1 MTGEG
6 LLVDGISKSYGPTN
20 ALTDVSL
27 AIRPGR
33 VTALIGHNGA
43 GKSTLLR
50 SLSGAEVPDSGS
62 IRIDGEAQS
71 FTGPRDA
78 STAGIACVYQ
88 ELSLVDQLTVAQN
101 IFLGQEQVSGGVLSR
116 RQMNRRAD
124 ELCAEYG
131 ITARATDLISSL
143 PVAQRQMVEVARA
156 INQKAKYILLDEP
169 TTALEEQQVEH
180 LLGIV
185 RRLVDEQGI
194 GVLLVDHKLDEV
206 FAVADHVIG
215 LSGGRIVLDG
225 SVEDV
230 DRAAVI
236 EAIVGDHGSG
246 PVDTAAVAAIVG
258 DGLGETSLESV
269 ETVSE
274 AARAREFG
282 APVLE
287 ATGLSGNNLHG
298 VDLTVHAGEILGI
311 YGLVGS
317 GRTRF
322 LRTVYGA
329 FPLAEGSLKLLGKPF
344 RPKSPAQAIKAGV
357 AFLSEERKF
366 DGFVPQMSSIEN
378 VVLPVLG
385 KYIRGGVLRWRALK
399 GSADDVLSQVSI
411 RGQVSAP
418 ITSLSGGNQQ
428 KALFARATLQ
438 APLLLLLDEPTKGV
452 DIGAKREIYG
462 IIRTLA
468 AEKNVAVIVVS
479 SEEEELTELADSIA
493 VFRGGSCDGVVY
505 PRSSVTAA
513 QLRELAWADASPASA
528 GPSAP

>member
-6 LLVDGISKSYGPTN
+6 LLVDSISKSYGPTK
-20 ALTDVSL
+20 ALTNVSL
-27 AIRPGR
+27 RIRPGQ

-50 SLSGAEVPDSGS
+50 SLSGAEVPDEGS
-62 IRIDGEAQS
+62 IRIDGEAQE
-71 FTGPRDA
+71 FHGPRDA
-78 STAGIACVYQ
+78 SDAGIACVYQ

-101 IFLGQEQVSGGVLSR
+101 IFLGQETVSGGLLSR
-116 RQMNRRAD
+116 REMNKTAD
-124 ELCAEYG
+124 RLCAEYG
-131 ITARATDLISSL
+131 ITARAGDLISSL
-143 PVAQRQMVEVARA
+143 PVAQRQMVEVVRA
-156 INQKAKYILLDEP
+156 INQNAKYILLDEP
-169 TTALEEQQVEH
+169 TTALEQEQVDH
-180 LLGIV
+180 LLGII
-185 RRLVDEQGI
+185 RRLTTEQGI

-206 FAVADHVIG
+206 FAVADHLIG
-215 LSGGRIVLDG
+215 LSGGQVVLDG
-225 SVEDV
+225 SAAEV

-236 EAIVGDHGSG
+236 QAIVGDHGEGG

-258 DGLGETSLESV
+258 DGVGETSLDDV
-269 ETVSE
+269 ETITE

-282 APVLE
+282 RPVLE
-287 ATGLSGNNLHG
+287 ASGISGNNLAG
-298 VDLTVHAGEILGI
+298 IDLTVHAGEILGI

-329 FPLAEGSLKLLGKPF
+329 FPLASGSLRLLGEDY
-344 RPKSPAQAIKAGV
+344 RPSSPAKAIKAGV

-385 KYIRGGVLRWRALK
+385 KYIRAGVLRWRALK
-399 GSADDVLSQVSI
+399 GSADDVLRQVTI
-411 RGQVSAP
+411 RGEVSAP

-462 IIRTLA
+462 VIRSLA
-468 AEKNVAVIVVS
+468 QEKNVAVIVVS

-493 VFRGGSCDGVVY
+493 VFRSGACDGVVY
-505 PRSSVTAA
+505 PRASVSAA
-513 QLRELAWADASPASA
+513 QLRELAWADAAPTPAA
-528 GPSAP
+528 

>member
-6 LLVDGISKSYGPTN
+6 LLVDGISKSYGPTK

-27 AIRPGR
+27 AIRPGQ

-50 SLSGAEVPDSGS
+50 SLSGAEVPDQGS
-62 IRIDGEAQS
+62 IRIDGRAQE
-71 FTGPRDA
+71 FHGPRDA
-78 STAGIACVYQ
+78 SSAGIACVYQ

-116 RQMNRRAD
+116 REMNRTAD
-124 ELCAEYG
+124 RLCAEYG
-131 ITARATDLISSL
+131 IDARSTDLVSAL

-156 INQKAKYILLDEP
+156 INQNAKYLLLDEP
-169 TTALEEQQVEH
+169 TTALEQEQVDH
-180 LLGIV
+180 LLAIV

-206 FAVADHVIG
+206 FAVADHIVG
-215 LSGGRIVLDG
+215 LSGGMIVLDG
-225 SVEDV
+225 SVKDV

-236 EAIVGDHGSG
+236 EAIVGDHG

-258 DGLGETSLESV
+258 EGVGETPLDDV
-269 ETVSE
+269 RVVTE
-274 AARAREFG
+274 AERAREFG

-287 ATGLSGNNLHG
+287 AVGVSGNNLHG
-298 VDLTVHAGEILGI
+298 IDLTVHAGEILGI

-329 FPLAEGSLKLLGKPF
+329 FPLGSGQLRLLGEDYKP
-344 RPKSPAQAIKAGV
+344 RNPAQAIKAGV

-366 DGFVPQMSSIEN
+366 DGFVPQMSSVEN

-385 KYIRGGVLRWRALK
+385 KYIRGGLLRWRALK
-399 GSADDVLSQVSI
+399 GSADDVLAQVTI
-411 RGQVSAP
+411 RGEVSAP

-462 IIRTLA
+462 IIRSLA

-493 VFRGGSCDGVVY
+493 VFRSGSCDGVVY
-505 PRSSVTAA
+505 PRASVSAA
-513 QLRELAWADASPASA
+513 QLRELAWADASPVPQ
-528 GPSAP
+528 G

>member
-1 MTGEG
+1 MTTEATAPG
-6 LLVDGISKSYGPTN
+6 LLVDSISKSYGPTR
-20 ALTDVSL
+20 ALSDVSL
-27 AIRPGR
+27 LIRPGQ

-50 SLSGAEVPDSGS
+50 SLSGAEVPDTGN
-62 IRIDGEAQS
+62 IRIDGVALQLAV
-71 FTGPRDA
+71 PRDA
-78 STAGIACVYQ
+78 SDAGIACVYQ

-101 IFLGQEQVSGGVLSR
+101 LFLGHETVNGGLLSR
-116 RQMNRRAD
+116 RQMNKTAD

-131 ITARATDLISSL
+131 IAARAGDLISSL
-143 PVAQRQMVEVARA
+143 PVAQRQMVEVVRA
-156 INQKAKYILLDEP
+156 INQNAKYILLDEP
-169 TTALEEQQVEH
+169 TTALEQEQVDH

-185 RRLVDEQGI
+185 RRLSADQGI

-206 FAVADHVIG
+206 FAVADHIVG
-215 LSGGRIVLDG
+215 LSGGRVVLDG
-225 SVEDV
+225 SAAEV

-236 EAIVGDHGSG
+236 EAIVGDH
-246 PVDTAAVAAIVG
+246 AAAAASVEDIVG
-258 DGLGETSLESV
+258 DGVGETSLDSV

-274 AARAREFG
+274 AVRAREFG
-282 APVLE
+282 RPVLE
-287 ATGLSGNNLHG
+287 ASGIAGNNLFG
-298 VDLTVHAGEILGI
+298 IDLTVHAGEILGI

-329 FPLAEGSLKLLGKPF
+329 FPLGEGELRLLGEPF
-344 RPKSPAQAIKAGV
+344 RPTSPRQAIKAGV
-357 AFLSEERKF
+357 AFLSEERKA
-366 DGFVPQMSSIEN
+366 DGFVPQMTSIEN

-385 KYIRGGVLRWRALK
+385 KYIRGGILRWRALK
-399 GSADDVLSQVSI
+399 GSAEDVLSQVSI
-411 RGQVSAP
+411 RGDVSAP

-462 IIRTLA
+462 IIRALA
-468 AEKNVAVIVVS
+468 DEKNVAVIVVS

-493 VFRGGSCDGVVY
+493 VFRGGACDGVVY
-505 PRSSVTAA
+505 PRSSVSAA
-513 QLRELAWADASPASA
+513 QLRELAWAETADRV
-528 GPSAP
+528 

>member
-6 LLVDGISKSYGPTN
+6 LFVDSISKSYGPTR
-20 ALTDVSL
+20 ALTNVSL
-27 AIRPGR
+27 RIRPGQ

-50 SLSGAEVPDSGS
+50 SLSGAEVPDEGT
-62 IRIDGEAQS
+62 IRIDGQAQEFHS
-71 FTGPRDA
+71 PRDA
-78 STAGIACVYQ
+78 SAAAIACVYQ

-101 IFLGQEQVSGGVLSR
+101 IFLGQETVNGGLLSR
-116 RQMNRRAD
+116 RQMNKRAD

-131 ITARATDLISSL
+131 ITARASDLISSL

-156 INQKAKYILLDEP
+156 INQNAKYLLLDEP
-169 TTALEEQQVEH
+169 TTALEQEQVDH
-180 LLGIV
+180 LLDII
-185 RRLVDEQGI
+185 RRLTAEQGI

-206 FAVADHVIG
+206 FAVADHIIG
-215 LSGGRIVLDG
+215 LSGGQIVLDG
-225 SVEDV
+225 SANDV

-236 EAIVGDHGSG
+236 EAIVGDHHDSR
-246 PVDTAAVAAIVG
+246 PVDTAAVAAILGEGV
-258 DGLGETSLESV
+258 GETSLEGV
-269 ETVSE
+269 ETISE
-274 AARAREFG
+274 TARINEFG
-282 APVLE
+282 EPVLE
-287 ATGLSGNNLHG
+287 AKGLSGNNLAG

-329 FPLAEGSLKLLGKPF
+329 FPFAEGDMKLLGKSF
-344 RPKSPAQAIKAGV
+344 RPKSPAHAIKAGV

-366 DGFVPQMSSIEN
+366 DGFIPQMSPVEN

-385 KYIRGGVLRWRALK
+385 KYIRGGILNWRALK
-399 GSADDVLSQVSI
+399 GSADTVLSQVSI
-411 RGQVSAP
+411 RGNAAAP

-468 AEKNVAVIVVS
+468 QEKNVAVIVVS
-479 SEEEELTELADSIA
+479 SEEEELTELADSIT
-493 VFRGGSCDGVVY
+493 VFRGGSCDGKVF
-505 PRSSVTAA
+505 PKSTVTAA
-513 QLRELAWADASPASA
+513 QLRELAWAETADRV
-528 GPSAP
+528 

>member
-1 MTGEG
+1 MTSEG
-6 LLVDGISKSYGPTN
+6 LFVDSISKSYGPTR

-27 AIRPGR
+27 RIRPGG

-50 SLSGAEVPDSGS
+50 SLSGAEVPDEGS
-62 IRIDGEAQS
+62 IRIDGVAQE
-71 FTGPRDA
+71 FHVPRDA
-78 STAGIACVYQ
+78 SQAGIACVYQ

-101 IFLGQEQVSGGVLSR
+101 IFLGQEKVSGGVLSR
-116 RQMNRRAD
+116 RQMNRIAD

-131 ITARATDLISSL
+131 ISARAGDLISSL
-143 PVAQRQMVEVARA
+143 PVAQRQMVEVVRA
-156 INQKAKYILLDEP
+156 INQNAKYLLLDEP
-169 TTALEEQQVEH
+169 TTALEQEQVDH

-185 RRLVDEQGI
+185 RRLTTEQGI

-206 FAVADHVIG
+206 FAVADHIVG
-215 LSGGRIVLDG
+215 LANGRIVLDG
-225 SVEDV
+225 SAAEV

-236 EAIVGDHGSG
+236 EAIVGDHGDT
-246 PVDTAAVAAIVG
+246 DTAAVAAIVG
-258 DGLGETSLESV
+258 EGVGETSLDDVS
-269 ETVSE
+269 TVSE
-274 AARAREFG
+274 ETRAREFG
-282 APVLE
+282 RPVLE
-287 ATGLSGNNLHG
+287 ASGLSGNNLFG

-329 FPLAEGSLKLLGKPF
+329 FPLAEGSLKLLGADYA
-344 RPKSPAQAIKAGV
+344 PKSPAQAIKAGV
-357 AFLSEERKF
+357 AFLSEERKL

-399 GSADDVLSQVSI
+399 GSADTVLAQVSI
-411 RGQVSAP
+411 RGEVAAP

-462 IIRTLA
+462 IIRALA
-468 AEKNVAVIVVS
+468 EEKNVAVIVVS

-513 QLRELAWADASPASA
+513 QLRELAWADAASRV
-528 GPSAP
+528 S

>member
-1 MTGEG
+1 MTSEG
-6 LLVDGISKSYGPTN
+6 LLVDSISKSYGPTK

-27 AIRPGR
+27 RILPGT

-50 SLSGAEVPDSGS
+50 SLSGAEVPDEGS
-62 IRIDGEAQS
+62 IRIDGAAQQ
-71 FTGPRDA
+71 FAVPRDA
-78 STAGIACVYQ
+78 SDAGIACVYQ

-101 IFLGQEQVSGGVLSR
+101 LFLGHERVSGGLLSR
-116 RQMNRRAD
+116 RQMNRTAD

-131 ITARATDLISSL
+131 ITARAGDLISDL
-143 PVAQRQMVEVARA
+143 PVAQRQMVEVVRA
-156 INQKAKYILLDEP
+156 INQNAKYILLDEP
-169 TTALEEQQVEH
+169 TTALEQEQVDH

-185 RRLVDEQGI
+185 RRLTTEQGI

-206 FAVADHVIG
+206 FAVADHIVG
-215 LSGGRIVLDG
+215 LSNGRVVLDG
-225 SVEDV
+225 PATEV

-236 EAIVGDHGSG
+236 EAIVGDHVS
-246 PVDTAAVAAIVG
+246 DSDAVSVEAIVG
-258 DGLGETSLESV
+258 DGLGETSLDDV

-274 AARAREFG
+274 AVRAREFG
-282 APVLE
+282 QPVLE
-287 ATGLSGNNLHG
+287 AVGLSGNNLYG

-329 FPLAEGSLKLLGKPF
+329 FPLVDGQLKLLGKEF
-344 RPKSPAQAIKAGV
+344 RPKNPGQAIKAGV

-366 DGFVPQMSSIEN
+366 DGFVPQMTSIEN

-411 RGQVSAP
+411 RGEVDAP

-462 IIRTLA
+462 IIRALA
-468 AEKNVAVIVVS
+468 EEKNVAVIVVS

-505 PRSSVTAA
+505 PRASVSAA
-513 QLRELAWADASPASA
+513 QLRELAWADAQAATA
-528 GPSAP
+528 G